1 MTALDR
7 GKGFLHK
14 MGGRRKRILGVVL
27 GIALVAV
34 VGLVLVNMSAS
45 NANGASQDGS
55 GGEAAAKKDGDGD
68 EKKPA
73 PIPVEVADVQ
83 TGRISS
89 YISSTGNLVAEYQV
103 KLLGE
108 VEGRVSDLLVEEGQS
123 VRKGQPLAHL
133 MHDDAEISLNKAK
146 LKETNA
152 RLAFERGE
160 DLAKKEL
167 ISKEDHDKFTMEHE
181 IARQELAEAEWR
193 LEKTVIRAPFS
204 GQISQ
209 RMIQVGQHVR
219 PGDELFQVTDVDPL
233 IARIYLPERDVLGLE
248 EGRAVQI
255 ALNAN
260 PDIQLTGRI
269 RQISPIVDT
278 ATGTVKITI
287 EAVDSKQQVR
297 PGSFVSINIVRV
309 SHSDA
314 IVLPREAVLRELK
327 SAHVFVT
334 GDPPDQA
341 TGSGVVAQK
350 REVQLGIEEGNY
362 VEVLGGIAAGDRVIV
377 AGQGGLKDGSPI
389 RVLGDEEA
397 SPGEE
402 TADEAADP
410 AAADA
415 EAD

>member
-7 GKGFLHK
+7 GKGFLQK
-14 MGGRRKRILGVVL
+14 LGGRRKRILGVVL
-27 GIALVAV
+27 GIVLVAV
-34 VGLVLVNMSAS
+34 VGLVVVNMSAS
-45 NANGASQDGS
+45 SADGASQDEA
-55 GGEAAAKKDGDGD
+55 GGEDAAKKDGDE

-73 PIPVEVADVQ
+73 PIPVEVTDVQ

-133 MHDDAEISLNKAK
+133 KHDDAEISLNKAK

-167 ISKEDHDKFTMEHE
+167 ISNEDHDKFTMDYE

-193 LEKTVIRAPFS
+193 LEKTVIRAPFA
-204 GQISQ
+204 GQVSQ

-219 PGDELFQVTDVDPL
+219 PGDELFQVTDLDPL
-233 IARIYLPERDVLGLE
+233 ISRIYLPERDVLGLE
-248 EGRAVQI
+248 EGREVQI
-255 ALNAN
+255 VLNAN
-260 PDIQLTGRI
+260 PDIQITGRI

-287 EAVDSKQQVR
+287 EAVGAKEQVR
-297 PGSFVSINIVRV
+297 PGSFVSINIVRE
-309 SHSDA
+309 SHPDA

-327 SAHVFVT
+327 SAHVFVS
-334 GDPPDQA
+334 GDPADRE
-341 TGSGVVAQK
+341 TGTGTVAEK
-350 REVQLGIEEGNY
+350 REVHLGIEEGNY
-362 VEVLGGIAAGDRVIV
+362 VEVTDGIAAGERVIV

-389 RVLGDEEA
+389 RILGDEEEA
-397 SPGEE
+397 PPAEE
-402 TADEAADP
+402 ATAEA
-410 AAADA
+410 A
-415 EAD
+415 EADGEVG

>member
-7 GKGFLHK
+7 DKNFLQK
-14 MGGRRKRILGVVL
+14 LGGRRKRMLGIVL
-27 GIALVAV
+27 GIVLVAV
-34 VGLVLVNMSAS
+34 VGLVVVNMSAS
-45 NANGASQDGS
+45 NADGDPQDD
-55 GGEAAAKKDGDGD
+55 GGEEATAKKDGDGD

-73 PIPVEVADVQ
+73 PIPVEVADVE

-133 MHDDAEISLNKAK
+133 MHDDAEIALNKAK

-167 ISKEDHDKFTMEHE
+167 ISNEDHDKFTMDYE

-219 PGDELFQVTDVDPL
+219 PGDELFQVTDLDPL
-233 IARIYLPERDVLGLE
+233 ISRIYLPERDVLGLE
-248 EGRAVQI
+248 VGREVQI

-260 PDIQLTGRI
+260 PDVRLTGRI

-287 EAVDSKQQVR
+287 EAVDAKQQVR
-297 PGSFVSINIVRV
+297 PGSFVSINIVRE
-309 SHSDA
+309 SHPNA

-334 GDPPDQA
+334 GDPPDEE
-341 TGSGVVAQK
+341 TGTGVVAQK
-350 REVQLGIEEGNY
+350 RDVRLGIEEGNY
-362 VEVLGGIAAGDRVIV
+362 IEVLDGVAAGDRVIV
-377 AGQGGLKDGSPI
+377 AGQGGLKDGSSI
-389 RVLGDEEA
+389 RVLGDEQA
-397 SPGEE
+397 TSAEE
-402 TADEAADP
+402 TAADADA

-415 EAD
+415 VAD